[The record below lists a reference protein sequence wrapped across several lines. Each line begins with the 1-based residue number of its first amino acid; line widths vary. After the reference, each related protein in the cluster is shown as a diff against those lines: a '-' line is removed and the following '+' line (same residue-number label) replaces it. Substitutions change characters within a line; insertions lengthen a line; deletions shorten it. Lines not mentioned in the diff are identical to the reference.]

1 MYYNTFGWEMIFMA
15 SANWQK
21 HSGGTSVKAQFRHC
35 DKNERLKVKH
45 ANEEID
51 ANLTY
56 KNLSFGIFQG
66 DYKSACHAY
75 DERIEYIDKHAGLK
89 KKPRKDRV
97 TCVSWSIP
105 QPEGMSEDM
114 ASKWFTDVYALLTRE
129 YSEVLGASVHF
140 DEVHEYVD
148 ASTGETTKSRPHMHA
163 FVLPVVEKD
172 GFRRLIGKDFSKRDK
187 MIQLNNSIQKLT
199 EDKYPGYTF
208 MTGVKHPGKYQSVED
223 SKRQSKIMKA
233 LQDDFDVYKS
243 NALQVIE
250 QERAKFKAEVAVANK
265 KLAEREQAVAVRES
279 NAKAKEEQ
287 TDAYVINVKD
297 IEKSTDVS
305 EHAFANWKYVNKEGK
320 IVDFSHWFEKFVKE
334 QNKAANAKKQK
345 AKPSLAAPKP
355 VDYAQKALGVIGE
368 QLVNKA
374 VQAASE
380 SIKRKTLS
388 TPPSLHED
396 ESDEWSL

>member
-1 MYYNTFGWEMIFMA
+1 MA

-51 ANLTY
+51 TNLTY
-56 KNLSFGIFQG
+56 KNLSFGIFQQ

-105 QPEGMSEDM
+105 QPEGMSEYM

-187 MIQLNNSIQKLT
+187 MIRLNNSIQKLT

-208 MTGVKHPGKYQSVED
+208 MTGVKHPGKYQTVED
-223 SKRQSKIMKA
+223 
-233 LQDDFDVYKS
+233 LKS
-243 NALQVIE
+243 RSEKEQIE
-250 QERAKFKAEVAVANK
+250 QEIEVVKSNVLQAIHNEAVKLDARELAVVKRERAASEK
-265 KLAEREQAVAVRES
+265 ES
-279 NAKAKEEQ
+279 QNKAKEDYWNDYE
-287 TDAYVINVKD
+287 IKVKD
-297 IEKSTDVS
+297 IESSMDS
-305 EHAFANWKYVNKEGK
+305 EISNLAHKLTFKYGNKTMTMFDFLLLKAKRIAENANK
-320 IVDFSHWFEKFVKE
+320 
-334 QNKAANAKKQK
+334 KKQ
-345 AKPSLAAPKP
+345 SLPNNSSAPKP
-355 VDYAQKALGVIGE
+355 VNYAQKAMEEAGRQVGSMIE
-368 QLVNKA
+368 KSA
-374 VQAASE
+374 RE
-380 SIKRKTLS
+380 SIERKKLS
-388 TPPSLHED
+388 IPPSWHED
-396 ESDEWSL
+396 ESDEYSY

>member
-1 MYYNTFGWEMIFMA
+1 M
-15 SANWQK
+15 
-21 HSGGTSVKAQFRHC
+21 KAQFRHC

-51 ANLTY
+51 TNLTY
-56 KNLSFGIFQG
+56 KNLSFGIFQQ

-114 ASKWFTDVYALLTRE
+114 ASKWFTDVYALLNTE
-129 YSEVLGASVHF
+129 YSDVLGASAHF

-148 ASTGETTKSRPHMHA
+148 ASTGETVESRPHMHV

-233 LQDDFDVYKS
+233 LQDDFDAYKS

-250 QERAKFKAEVAVANK
+250 QEGAKFKAEVAAVNK
-265 KLAEREQAVAVRES
+265 RLAEREHAVAVRES
-279 NAKAKEEQ
+279 NVKVKEEQ

-297 IEKSTDVS
+297 IEKSIDVS
-305 EHAFANWKYVNKEGK
+305 ENAFANWQYVRKDGTT
-320 IVDFSHWFEKFVKE
+320 IDFRRWYKMFVKE
-334 QNKAANAKKQK
+334 QTEAANTKKQK
-345 AKPSLAAPKP
+345 AKPSLTAPKP

-368 QLVNKA
+368 QLVDKA
-374 VQAASE
+374 VQEVHEVA
-380 SIKRKTLS
+380 KRKTLS
-388 TPPSLHED
+388 TPPSWD
-396 ESDEWSL
+396 EQSGDELSY

>member
-1 MYYNTFGWEMIFMA
+1 MA
-15 SANWQK
+15 SVDWQK

-35 DKNERLKVKH
+35 DKDERLKAEH

-51 ANLTY
+51 KSLTH
-56 KNLSFGIFQG
+56 KNLSFGAFNG
-66 DYKSACHAY
+66 DYKSICHAY
-75 DERIEYIDKHAGLK
+75 DERIKYIDEHAGLK

-97 TCVSWSIP
+97 TCMSWSISCP
-105 QPEGMSEDM
+105 AGMSDDM
-114 ASKWFTDVYALLTRE
+114 ASKWFTDVYDLLNTE
-129 YSEVLGASVHF
+129 YSDVLGASAHF

-148 ASTGETTKSRPHMHA
+148 ASTGETAMSRPHMHV

-172 GFRRLIGKDFSKRDK
+172 GFRRLVGKDFSKRENIVK
-187 MIQLNNSIQKLT
+187 LNNRIQAMT
-199 EDKYPGYTF
+199 EGKYPGHTF
-208 MTGVKHPGKYQSVED
+208 MTGVKHPGEYQTVED
-223 SKRQSKIMKA
+223 LKRGSKEAQAIQAEKEKA
-233 LQDDFDVYKS
+233 LQEIEREKS

-250 QERAKFKAEVAVANK
+250 QEGAKFKAEVAAANK
-265 KLAEREQAVAVRES
+265 KLAEREHAVAVRES

-297 IEKSTDVS
+297 IEKSIDVS
-305 EHAFANWKYVNKEGK
+305 ENAFANWQYVRKDGTT
-320 IVDFSHWFEKFVKE
+320 VDFRRWYEMFVKE
-334 QNKAANAKKQK
+334 QTKAANTEKQK
-345 AKPSLAAPKP
+345 AKPSLTAPKP

-396 ESDEWSL
+396 ESDEYSY